1 MVVTFKKKEL
11 SNDVYEPSNGEV
23 YEPDETANPKAKNGK
38 IEYKFPQ
45 KLKKDEGKDGNET
58 KCQKAK
64 MYVTLTNLL
73 NPLKNVTLFEEAP
86 IQNVVVEEV
95 ATPRLLQAQAS
106 RDNLA
111 TFVFGASETGD
122 NAFILTFSALFSVV
136 LLFTTLTF

>member
-1 MVVTFKKKEL
+1 
-11 SNDVYEPSNGEV
+11 
-23 YEPDETANPKAKNGK
+23 
-38 IEYKFPQ
+38 
-45 KLKKDEGKDGNET
+45 
-58 KCQKAK
+58 

-73 NPLKNVTLFEEAP
+73 NPVKNVSLFEEAP
-86 IQNVVVEEV
+86 IESVVIEEV

-122 NAFILTFSALFSVV
+122 NNAFFLTFSAIFSVV